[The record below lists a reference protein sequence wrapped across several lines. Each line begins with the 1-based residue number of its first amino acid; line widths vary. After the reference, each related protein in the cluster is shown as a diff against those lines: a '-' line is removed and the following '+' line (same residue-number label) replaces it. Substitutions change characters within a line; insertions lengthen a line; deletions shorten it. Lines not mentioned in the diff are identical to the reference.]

1 MKRRIVNMILS
12 VVLATTIVSS
22 TVSGDSIARDNTT
35 SNSMMDN
42 KQVQYIDEIAINNDN
57 IQIYQ
62 AKTKEEYDRLTH
74 IIENRNGKIIIEVV
88 DAIVLDD
95 EGNGSDQ
102 FGFYV
107 KYDSERFHKGD
118 KVQSIFVYNPD
129 TNYLDDIICQTD
141 TLIE

>member
-1 MKRRIVNMILS
+1 MILS

-35 SNSMMDN
+35 SNSMIDN
-42 KQVQYIDEIAINNDN
+42 KQVQYIDEIAINNDSV
-57 IQIYQ
+57 QIYQ

-118 KVQSIFVYNPD
+118 KVQSIFVYNPE

>member
-35 SNSMMDN
+35 SNSMIDN
-42 KQVQYIDEIAINNDN
+42 KQVQYIDEIAINNDSV
-57 IQIYQ
+57 QIYQ

-118 KVQSIFVYNPD
+118 KVQSIFVYNPE

>member
-35 SNSMMDN
+35 SNSMIDN
-42 KQVQYIDEIAINNDN
+42 KQVQYIDEIAINNDSV
-57 IQIYQ
+57 QIYQ

-88 DAIVLDD
+88 NTTVLDD

-118 KVQSIFVYNPD
+118 KVQSIFVYNPE

>member
-1 MKRRIVNMILS
+1 MI
-12 VVLATTIVSS
+12 
-22 TVSGDSIARDNTT
+22 
-35 SNSMMDN
+35 DN
-42 KQVQYIDEIAINNDN
+42 KQVQYIDEITTNKNNVQVYH
-57 IQIYQ
+57 I
-62 AKTKEEYDRLTH
+62 KTREDFDRLTH

-88 DAIVLDD
+88 NTTVLDD

>member
-35 SNSMMDN
+35 SNSMIDN
-42 KQVQYIDEIAINNDN
+42 KQVQYIDEIAINRDN

>member
-35 SNSMMDN
+35 SNSMIDN
-42 KQVQYIDEIAINNDN
+42 KQVQYIDEIAINNDSV
-57 IQIYQ
+57 QIYQ

>member
-35 SNSMMDN
+35 SNSMIDN
-42 KQVQYIDEIAINNDN
+42 KQVQYIDEIAINNDSV
-57 IQIYQ
+57 QIYQ

-74 IIENRNGKIIIEVV
+74 IIENRNGKIIIEVSNGTV
-88 DAIVLDD
+88 SDS
-95 EGNGSDQ
+95 EGNGTDDC
-102 FGFYV
+102 GYYRH
-107 KYDSERFHKGD
+107 YDSEKFSPSD
-118 KVQSIFVYNPD
+118 YVQSVFVYNTD
-129 TNYLDDIICQTD
+129 TNSTDDILYRVD

>member
-22 TVSGDSIARDNTT
+22 TVSGDSMTNNSIT
-35 SNSMMDN
+35 SNSMIDN
-42 KQVQYIDEIAINNDN
+42 KQVQYIDEITTNKNNVQVYH
-57 IQIYQ
+57 I
-62 AKTKEEYDRLTH
+62 KTREDFDRLTH

-88 DAIVLDD
+88 NTTVLDD

>member
-1 MKRRIVNMILS
+1 MILS

-35 SNSMMDN
+35 NNSMIDN
-42 KQVQYIDEIAINNDN
+42 KQVQYIDEIAINNDSV
-57 IQIYQ
+57 QIYQ

-88 DAIVLDD
+88 NTTVLDD

-118 KVQSIFVYNPD
+118 KVQSILY
-129 TNYLDDIICQTD
+129 IILKQI
-141 TLIE
+141 TLMILYVRQIL

>member
-1 MKRRIVNMILS
+1 MILS

-35 SNSMMDN
+35 SNSMIDN
-42 KQVQYIDEIAINNDN
+42 KQVQYIDEIAINNDSV
-57 IQIYQ
+57 QIYQ

-88 DAIVLDD
+88 NTTVLDD

-118 KVQSIFVYNPD
+118 KVQSIFVYNPE